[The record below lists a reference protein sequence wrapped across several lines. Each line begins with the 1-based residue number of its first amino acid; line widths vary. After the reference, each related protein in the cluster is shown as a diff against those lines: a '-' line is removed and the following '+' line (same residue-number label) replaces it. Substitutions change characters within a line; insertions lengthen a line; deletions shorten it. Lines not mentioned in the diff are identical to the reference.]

1 MSEQNPV
8 AATNEEEETDRK
20 RKTPSD
26 DPRARVAEFQE
37 AMDSVLEE
45 TLRLMEEHEIPDD
58 WAEFDPCDE
67 NGGMY
72 WKWERINGQYCLWV
86 FADSNLATVE
96 NMETTEV
103 LELVSV
109 SKAVR
114 RLKRMMQED
123 EEEDDE

>member
-1 MSEQNPV
+1 MSKPLNET
-8 AATNEEEETDRK
+8 AAEETKDRK

-26 DPRARVAEFQE
+26 DPRARVAEFRA

-45 TLRLMEEHEIPDD
+45 TLSLMEEHEIPDD
-58 WAEFDPCDE
+58 WVEFDPCDE
-67 NGGMY
+67 GGMY
-72 WKWERINGQYCLWV
+72 WKWERSKGRYCLWV

-96 NMETTEV
+96 NVETTER

-114 RLKRMMQED
+114 RLKKMMDYD
-123 EEEDDE
+123 EEEEE